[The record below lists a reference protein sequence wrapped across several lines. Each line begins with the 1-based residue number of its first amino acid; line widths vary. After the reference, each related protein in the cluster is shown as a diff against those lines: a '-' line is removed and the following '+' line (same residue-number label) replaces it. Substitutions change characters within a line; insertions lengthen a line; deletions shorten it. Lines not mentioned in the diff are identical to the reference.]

1 MASSRTYWAAHGS
14 PPAKVKEDVAPMRF
28 VTGVAGSPDTAK
40 SYKPPADKDLHI
52 VSIGMSVEPAAQK
65 VNGRVQMRKGK
76 FDPEPPAPAPAPREV
91 PFWSYPLVAAANGDS
106 ASEVFSFP
114 EGTFVIPAGQ
124 EFCFT
129 VKTGDTPTTIHFV
142 AVGYLEPRTA

>member
-76 FDPEPPAPAPAPREV
+76 FDPEPPAPLPPPAKSLSGR
-91 PFWSYPLVAAANGDS
+91 
-106 ASEVFSFP
+106 
-114 EGTFVIPAGQ
+114 
-124 EFCFT
+124 
-129 VKTGDTPTTIHFV
+129 TPWWRQ
-142 AVGYLEPRTA
+142 PTATAHRRCSHSRRGRS

>member
-14 PPAKVKEDVAPMRF
+14 PPAKVKEAVAPTRF
-28 VTGVAGSPDTAK
+28 VTGVAGAPDTRT
-40 SYKPPADKDLHI
+40 SYKLLADQELHI

-65 VNGRVQMRKGK
+65 VNGRVQMRKGE
-76 FDPEPPAPAPAPREV
+76 FDPDPPAPAPAPHEV
-91 PFWSYPLVAAANGDS
+91 PFWSYVLVAAANGDS
-106 ASEVFSFP
+106 PSEVFSFP

-142 AVGYLEPRTA
+142 VVGYLVKLTS